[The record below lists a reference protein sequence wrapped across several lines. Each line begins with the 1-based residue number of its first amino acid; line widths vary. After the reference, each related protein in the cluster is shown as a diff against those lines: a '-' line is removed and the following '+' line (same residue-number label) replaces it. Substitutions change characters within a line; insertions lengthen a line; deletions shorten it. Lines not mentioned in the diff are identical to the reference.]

1 MNIFIGLIVVLSG
14 VSILIAAVAAIVW
27 VSIWT
32 TK

>member
-1 MNIFIGLIVVLSG
+1 MNIFIGLIVILAG
-14 VSILIAAVAAIVW
+14 VSILIAAIAAIVW